1 MNCSNI
7 EGIQIVDRTFLISQL
22 ADDTCIFLKDKRQVP
37 IILEALKLFSH
48 ASGLSVNQT
57 KSEIMTIHHSDI
69 SDVCGIKVK
78 QTVRYLGIVINK
90 CSSERTESN
99 FSKCLLKAKTVFN
112 CWSQRNLTIHGR
124 VLLSK
129 AEGISRLVYP
139 ALSLY
144 VNPKMCS
151 DIDRALFKFIW
162 KNRTEYVKR
171 KTIIRTFSEGGLNV
185 LDFSTLNIIFKINWI
200 KHCLAQ
206 SKSIWFHI
214 PSLFFEKCGGLSFL
228 LSCDL
233 KYSKLPIKLSNFHKQ
248 SLEAWKLA
256 FKHNFSPHSCILWN
270 NQLCCLKTRV
280 YLKRMV

>member
-1 MNCSNI
+1 M
-7 EGIQIVDRTFLISQL
+7 ISQL

-37 IILEALKLFSH
+37 ITLEALKLFSH
-48 ASGLSVNQT
+48 ASGLSVNHT

-90 CSSERTESN
+90 CSSERIESN

-124 VLLSK
+124 VLHSK

-139 ALSLY
+139 ALPLY

-151 DIDRALFKFIW
+151 DIDRALFLFIW
-162 KNRTEYVKR
+162 KRKTEYVKR

-185 LDFSTLNIIFKINWI
+185 LDFSTLSIIIF
-200 KHCLAQ
+200 
-206 SKSIWFHI
+206 
-214 PSLFFEKCGGLSFL
+214 
-228 LSCDL
+228 
-233 KYSKLPIKLSNFHKQ
+233 
-248 SLEAWKLA
+248 
-256 FKHNFSPHSCILWN
+256 
-270 NQLCCLKTRV
+270 NQFIAL
-280 YLKRMV
+280 